1 MGKKILFKG
10 SSGIGAI
17 NTSVRLYKNKRASH
31 HKSGYNITI
40 SGQTASNTAPSSVNH
55 STFSIN
61 NREVIESSYPFAII
75 NNTNSE
81 LSYAYKINLP
91 SNDAIETGYSDY
103 VYTIQ
108 MNGSF
113 TEFELNDNG
122 RISDDIHS
130 AHSYFFNT
138 HFVHDTTWEP
148 RIIPPILSPTYLPYK
163 VKCYNTESGVV
174 SEPRSSVEIFNNSNL
189 EYFIYIKVVLKP
201 KSYLVGTL
209 KMIYADIY
217 PSSLTDF
224 YENFKFGVSRLALS

>member
-31 HKSGYNITI
+31 YKPGYNVII

-61 NREVIESSYPFAII
+61 NREVIESSYPFAIT
-75 NNTNSE
+75 NNTNSDV
-81 LSYAYKINLP
+81 SYAYKINLP

-113 TEFELNDNG
+113 TEFELKDNG

-130 AHSYFFNT
+130 ASSYFFNT

-148 RIIPPILSPTYLPYK
+148 RIIPPISSPNYLPYK
-163 VKCYNTESGVV
+163 VKCYNTESIAV
-174 SEPRSSVEIFNNSNL
+174 SEPRSSVEIFNNSDR
-189 EYFIYIKVVLKP
+189 EQFIYIKVTLKP
-201 KSYLVGTL
+201 KSYVVGTL
-209 KMIYADIY
+209 KMIYGDIY
-217 PSSLTDF
+217 PATLTKF
-224 YENFKFGVSRLALS
+224 YENFKFGVSRLVL

>member
-174 SEPRSSVEIFNNSNL
+174 
-189 EYFIYIKVVLKP
+189 
-201 KSYLVGTL
+201 
-209 KMIYADIY
+209 
-217 PSSLTDF
+217 
-224 YENFKFGVSRLALS
+224 